1 MRDDIGTST
10 PYPGPAARPSRRAW
24 MGYVASLALGGRL
37 LPSLRAQTPLEWA
50 PFIDHVQVN
59 SDDVPRSAE
68 FYQRVLGLQLLRTGP
83 PNAPSCCPDDS
94 AFLGVGDRLVLAI
107 RKRPGRNLDH
117 YSLMLSG
124 LDRRAFA
131 AQLTERGGRLAT
143 HDLPG
148 DYVRDP
154 DGILVQVMSAPAQ
167 GGAPTPAP
175 TAAPTAAAP
184 PSATDAMRFDWQ
196 PLIDHVQVSSQD
208 VRQATAYYRDVLGL
222 SLLRVGPPNDRNCC
236 PDESAFF
243 GVGTRLVLAIR
254 KQSPGR
260 TLDHYALL
268 MRNFNRDAVAKEL
281 AARGAVSKQSP
292 ETGFYVEDPDGI
304 KVQIMGAPGPA

>member
-1 MRDDIGTST
+1 MYNDDGTLDSSQRHVT
-10 PYPGPAARPSRRAW
+10 RPTRRAW
-24 MGYVASLALGGRL
+24 MGYVAALAMGGPAYTL
-37 LPSLRAQTPLEWA
+37 LRAQAALEWA
-50 PFIDHVQVN
+50 PLIDHVQIN
-59 SDDVPRSAE
+59 SDDVRRSAE

-83 PNAPSCCPDDS
+83 ANDPTCCPDES
-94 AFLGVGDRLVLAI
+94 AFFGVGRQLILAI
-107 RKRPGRNLDH
+107 RKRPGRSLDH
-117 YSLMLSG
+117 YSLRLSG
-124 LDRRAFA
+124 PDLRSFA
-131 AQLTERGGRLAT
+131 TRVMDRGGQMAT

-148 DYVRDP
+148 EYVRDP
-154 DGILVQVMSAPAQ
+154 DGILVQVMSPR
-167 GGAPTPAP
+167 PVTPEASP
-175 TAAPTAAAP
+175 SLAAATP
-184 PSATDAMRFDWQ
+184 FDWQ

-208 VRQATAYYRDVLGL
+208 VRRATAYYRDVLGL
-222 SLLRVGPPNDRNCC
+222 TLLRVGPPGDRNCC

-268 MRNFNRDAVAKEL
+268 MKNFNRDAVTKEL
-281 AARGAVSKQSP
+281 AARGAVAKQSP

>member
-1 MRDDIGTST
+1 MSHYYSTFDRPLSRD
-10 PYPGPAARPSRRAW
+10 ARPTRREW
-24 MGYVASLALGGRL
+24 MGRVASLAVGTSL
-37 LPSLRAQTPLEWA
+37 LPALRAQTPLAWA
-50 PFIDHVQVN
+50 PLIDHVQIN
-59 SDDVPRSAE
+59 SDDVRRSTE

-83 PNAPSCCPDDS
+83 ANAPACCPDES
-94 AFLGVGDRLVLAI
+94 AFFGVGDRLVLAI

-124 LDRRAFA
+124 LDQRAFA
-131 AQLTERGGRLAT
+131 AQLTARGGHLAT

-148 DYVRDP
+148 AYIRDP
-154 DGILVQVMSAPAQ
+154 DGILVQLMTQSGP
-167 GGAPTPAP
+167 GGPT
-175 TAAPTAAAP
+175 TT
-184 PSATDAMRFDWQ
+184 TDAPLAPGAMHFDWA
-196 PLIDHVQVSSQD
+196 PLIDHVQVSSEN
-208 VRQATAYYRDVLGL
+208 VRRATAYYRDVLGL
-222 SLLRVGPPNDRNCC
+222 TLLRVGPPANRDCC

-268 MRNFNRDAVAKEL
+268 MRNFNRDAVTTEL
-281 AARGAVSKQSP
+281 AARGAVAKQSP

-304 KVQIMGAPGPA
+304 KVQLMGAPGPA